1 MPVPE
6 RDHDLEIRRKIMAD
20 VFSRVETV
28 SNAGATV
35 ATFGAN
41 YGKHVINQADVGR
54 ELIVKVVKSG
64 SGNLTNDILTSIR
77 NAITLSGGLAGSLQ
91 SNQGDA
97 FTVAAIGTA
106 NGTAFVSGTTTT
118 VFMRVQG
125 TGTFDTT
132 DAAGSTGATV
142 TVEAVFTP
150 AL

>member
-1 MPVPE
+1 
-6 RDHDLEIRRKIMAD
+6 MAD
-20 VFSRVETV
+20 LSSYAQTV

-35 ATFGAN
+35 ATLTTN

-54 ELIVKVVKSG
+54 ELIVKVALNNMTDANV
-64 SGNLTNDILTSIR
+64 TAIR
-77 NAITLSGGLAGSLQ
+77 NAITLPGGVAGTLAA
-91 SNQGDA
+91 NQGDA

-106 NGTAFVSGTTTT
+106 DGSAFQSGVTDTIY
-118 VFMRVQG
+118 MRVQG

-132 DAAGSTGATV
+132 DAAAGIGGCTV